1 MDLNILNSYLKL
13 HYLGNKFFV
22 LDEEDDEIKEYY
34 LISIA
39 FDFDGMHY
47 LCGSNKFS
55 LHTVKTN
62 KLFGTKE
69 EAEKYRKEKKQK
81 GIGSSYS

>member
-22 LDEEDDEIKEYY
+22 YDEDDDAIKEHY

-47 LCGSNKFS
+47 VCGSNKFS
-55 LHTVKTN
+55 LHTIQTE
-62 KLFGTKE
+62 KLFVTKE
-69 EAEKYRKEKKQK
+69 EAEKFRISKKQM
-81 GIGSSYS
+81 GINNSFS